1 MKRTVWTSWGTW
13 WALIWAFVAAL
24 YAIPFLLLDLDLDG
38 IEAPVAEGMLALGTG
53 LLLGVRI
60 NRAYER
66 WWEGRQLWGTLVN
79 VSRNLAVKAKEFA
92 RLDAEE
98 SADLA
103 RLIAGFAYALKDHL
117 RRGARLQDTP
127 GFEDR
132 EETPNHVPQWF
143 VARIYARVH
152 AWVEAGRITPEEMR
166 TIDLEARVLLEV
178 CGACERIRNTL
189 MPPSLAGLTRLIMVL
204 VVLGFPLIAE
214 ERLGWYTILG
224 TAGLTFFLVVGETT
238 ATIIERPFGTDA
250 NQLDLDQLCT
260 TIRDTTAE
268 ALGVS

>member
-1 MKRTVWTSWGTW
+1 MKSSVWTSWGTR
-13 WALIWAFVAAL
+13 WALLWACIGAL
-24 YAIPFLLLDLDLDG
+24 YALPIMLLDPDLEG
-38 IEAPVAEGMLALGTG
+38 VEAPVTEAMLALGTG

-103 RLIAGFAYALKDHL
+103 RLIAGFAYSLKDHL
-117 RRGARLQDTP
+117 RQGARLQDVP
-127 GFEDR
+127 GFENR

-143 VARIYARVH
+143 AARVYARLH
-152 AWVEAGRITPEEMR
+152 TWVEAGRITPEEMR
-166 TIDLEARVLLEV
+166 TIDREARVLLDV

-189 MPPSLAGLTRLIMVL
+189 MPPSLAGLTRFIML
-204 VVLGFPLIAE
+204 MVVIGFPFIAE

-224 TAGLTFFLVVGETT
+224 TAGVTFFLVVGETT

-250 NQLDLDQLCT
+250 NQLDLDRLCM
-260 TIRDTTAE
+260 TIRDSTAE
-268 ALGVS
+268 TLGVS